1 MILSEFYKILDAT
14 GIPVAYQ
21 KFSERDAPD
30 LPIIVYAVPY
40 SNNFSADGTVYKK
53 INHVQVDLYTKNKEL
68 ETEDKVENAL
78 SSFYWNKEEEY
89 LDDERCYRI
98 MYEVEV

>member
-1 MILSEFYKILDAT
+1 MTLLDFYNILKET

-21 KFSERDAPD
+21 AFSERDAPD
-30 LPIIVYAVPY
+30 LPIMVYTVPY
-40 SNNFSADGTVYKK
+40 SNNFSADGAVYKR
-53 INHVQVDLYTKNKEL
+53 INHIQIDLYTKNKEL